1 MAKNKDK
8 IGKGLRALI
17 TNIDSPKTTKSQKKK
32 IVETL
37 NQNINEIDI
46 KLIEANP
53 FQPRT
58 EFNKEELKELSD
70 SIGVHGLIQPIT
82 VRSIGGSKFQIISGE
97 RRWRA
102 SKMAGLKKLP
112 AYVRVTDDQGLLEMA
127 IVENI
132 QRSDLNA
139 MEVAV
144 SFQRLI
150 DECNISHEKMADR
163 VGKSRSSITNYLR
176 LLKLPPN
183 IQKALKT
190 DAISMGH
197 ARAMIGVQ
205 PKEAQLDIFKR
216 VIAGGLSVRA
226 TEELIKGF
234 KGAAAPKKKNKKQ
247 TAEHPEVVKIKKRLR
262 SYFGTKVDIKRN
274 NKGKGSIQI
283 HFGSDDEL
291 NDILDSIDY

>member
-1 MAKNKDK
+1 MAKKKDK

-17 TNIDSPKTTKSQKKK
+17 TNIDSPKTTVSQKKK
-32 IVETL
+32 IVKDLAE
-37 NQNINEIDI
+37 NINEIDI
-46 KLIEANP
+46 KWIEANP

-58 EFNKEELKELSD
+58 EFKKEELKELSD
-70 SIGVHGLIQPIT
+70 SISVHGLIQPIT
-82 VRSIGGSKFQIISGE
+82 VRSMGGNKFQIISGE

-102 SKMAGLKKLP
+102 SKMAGLKKIP

-132 QRSDLNA
+132 QRADLNA

-150 DECNISHEKMADR
+150 DECNIRHEDMAER

-183 IQKALKT
+183 IQKALKNDT
-190 DAISMGH
+190 ISMGH
-197 ARAMIGVQ
+197 ARAMIGIQ
-205 PKEAQLDIFKR
+205 PREAQLDIFKR

-226 TEELIKGF
+226 TEELIQGF
-234 KGAAAPKKKNKKQ
+234 KGKATTKKKAKKKV
-247 TAEHPEVVKIKKRLR
+247 AEHPEVVKIKKRLR
-262 SYFGTKVDIKRN
+262 SYFGTKVEVKRN
-274 NKGKGSIQI
+274 TKGKGSIQI
-283 HFGSDDEL
+283 YFGSDDEL